1 MQLEITIELQN
12 TDPNLENC
20 NSWAGILELCN
31 KFTEAFKS
39 SIFLLIK
46 YTILEQM
53 SRKISQINFSFIQH
67 LYVGDDLYITDYE
80 QISSV
85 CHGFGFSRGRRENW
99 SWVRRGW
106 MYCSHAWTTTF
117 TCILYIHGSFTNTP
131 RECSWFVFHKK
142 PQIFKTPSFYI
153 DIYTTKEKKHIPL
166 WQHLKY
172 RKWKHHVFGK

>member
-1 MQLEITIELQN
+1 MSDSTM
-12 TDPNLENC
+12 NLR
-20 NSWAGILELCN
+20 SL
-31 KFTEAFKS
+31 FFFFKS

-80 QISSV
+80 HIFFRFSMGS
-85 CHGFGFSRGRRENW
+85 GFFSRGGGTREDW
-99 SWVRRGW
+99 SWVRRVQ

-131 RECSWFVFHKK
+131 RECSWFVFPQKATVFLKPPFFIYICIYHQRKGKK
-142 PQIFKTPSFYI
+142 QNTFPF
-153 DIYTTKEKKHIPL
+153 

-172 RKWKHHVFGK
+172 RKWKHHVAGKWR